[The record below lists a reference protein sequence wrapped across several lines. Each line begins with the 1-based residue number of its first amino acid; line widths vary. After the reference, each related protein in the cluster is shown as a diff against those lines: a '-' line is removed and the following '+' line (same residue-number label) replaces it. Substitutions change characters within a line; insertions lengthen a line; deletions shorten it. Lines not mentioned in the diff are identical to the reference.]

1 MKVTPSAKHTPFFWS
16 VVEKSYY
23 EELVRTVGAEEGM
36 KSVLAESLAP
46 FATDFGNIYDALEII
61 TSYNDVSVEG
71 TTYGLEQG
79 KEYIPWAVAIDNSG
93 NATAEFVMGDEFKTK
108 IDSVADCTVEVKGS
122 FETGSDGKAVL
133 ISTAKPDDKCV
144 NFYNVIFQG
153 DLRDASRQSLL
164 NNIIKMGFKNQRE
177 VKFEKCPWNQPASAI
192 AVGVDADGKL
202 VEGSEVTWNGT
213 SMTILSSGVFT
224 KAYNDELATDVY
236 NGKLVIE
243 FYGEEMGL
251 DLYMYGTGAAS
262 SVDVVITDAN
272 ITVDEWGSYL
282 VSAPW
287 EDGILTIEVSDT
299 EYEGFMMIE
308 YTITEDDWYIWMA
321 YTATVTTVDN
331 VMTIEG
337 EFTDN
342 YTGTTYN
349 VTISGNLPNG
359 TGTGLEDA
367 TVTIKAVKKI
377 QNGQLIIEKDGVQYN
392 ANGAQL

>member
-1 MKVTPSAKHTPFFWS
+1 
-16 VVEKSYY
+16 
-23 EELVRTVGAEEGM
+23 
-36 KSVLAESLAP
+36 
-46 FATDFGNIYDALEII
+46 
-61 TSYNDVSVEG
+61 
-71 TTYGLEQG
+71 
-79 KEYIPWAVAIDNSG
+79 
-93 NATAEFVMGDEFKTK
+93 
-108 IDSVADCTVEVKGS
+108 
-122 FETGSDGKAVL
+122 
-133 ISTAKPDDKCV
+133 
-144 NFYNVIFQG
+144 
-153 DLRDASRQSLL
+153 
-164 NNIIKMGFKNQRE
+164 
-177 VKFEKCPWNQPASAI
+177 
-192 AVGVDADGKL
+192 
-202 VEGSEVTWNGT
+202 
-213 SMTILSSGVFT
+213 
-224 KAYNDELATDVY
+224 
-236 NGKLVIE
+236 LVIE